1 MNRNKIKMNNKIIEK
16 GMAKK
21 GVKKRERGK

>member
-21 GVKKRERGK
+21 RVKKGERGK